1 MAPDTSP
8 ETDPDISPE
17 SGSAAGPAAGPDATV
32 ALPLPEW
39 EDPQAQLLEDT
50 WLLTLF
56 AVLLAS
62 ALPWFVSSL
71 NIDFAAASWA
81 VLALGL
87 SYLAMSLLAAER
99 AGSPWRRRLVTLLHA
114 AGVIGL
120 GFLWHACGGLQNP
133 AFLLAFALP
142 VIGASS
148 LSRGKPY
155 LTALLSLLVVGV
167 VALAEAPELRW
178 YVADLRPGGRWLT
191 LFAPLA
197 PLLSSSGSAA
207 AGTFAGFYAP
217 VGYDVTLLEVFA
229 ILLMACAVAA
239 ESLGYAFQRL
249 IDHLTAARA
258 ESAQAQQ
265 LWAMLLQQLPA
276 PALLVDSETLQVIVA
291 SERFASFTG
300 AGIAPLGRPLLEALP
315 ISYPERLQEMVSGHG
330 GSLTVVLHTPE
341 RVRLALLQV
350 QQLLS
355 DGRRLALLLLEDN
368 TAAFCIG
375 AALDADEHATLV
387 IDARARVIT
396 ANKPARA
403 LFPTALPGADA
414 APVLLPL
421 APGGGNTHWWEPGLA
436 GRRRLQLSIARRRY
450 QALCSAL
457 ALPGEAEGLYVIAL
471 APAWL
476 GAGSTLITPAESIA
490 SEAR

>member
-1 MAPDTSP
+1 MAPAT
-8 ETDPDISPE
+8 
-17 SGSAAGPAAGPDATV
+17 APDATV

-39 EDPQAQLLEDT
+39 DDPQAQLLEDT

-87 SYLAMSLLAAER
+87 CYLAMSLLAAQR

-142 VIGASS
+142 VIGASA

-155 LTALLSLLVVGV
+155 LTALLSLLSVGI

-178 YVADLRPGGRWLT
+178 YVADLRAGARWL
-191 LFAPLA
+191 APLA
-197 PLLSSSGSAA
+197 PLLTSASA
-207 AGTFAGFYAP
+207 TEAGTFAGFYAP

-258 ESAQAQQ
+258 ESSQAQQ

-291 SERFASFTG
+291 SERFVSFT
-300 AGIAPLGRPLLEALP
+300 AATIAPIGRPLLEALP
-315 ISYPERLQEMVSGHG
+315 ISYPERMQEMVSGHG
-330 GSLTVVLHTPE
+330 GSLTVVLHASD
-341 RVRLALLQV
+341 RIRLAHLQV

-355 DGRRLALLLLEDN
+355 DGRRLALLLLEEN
-368 TAAFCIG
+368 TAAFCLG

-387 IDARARVIT
+387 VDARARVLT

-403 LFPTALPGADA
+403 LLPAAMPGADA
-414 APVLLPL
+414 TPVLLPL
-421 APGGGNTHWWEPGLA
+421 APVDGTARWWEPGLA
-436 GRRRLQLSIARRRY
+436 GRRRLQLFIARRRY
-450 QALCSAL
+450 QAVCSAI

-471 APAWL
+471 APAWV
-476 GAGSTLITPAESIA
+476 GVGSTLISESIA
-490 SEAR
+490 SEVQRGAMSPRSITES